1 MSRTTIVLAYSPQLI
16 RESLRALLEAERD
29 FAVAGEA
36 ADGLEAVVLV
46 ERLKP
51 NVLIVDQTMPGLS
64 GLEATRR
71 VSRRTPATRTI
82 VLSSHTDE
90 AYVGEALRNG
100 ARAYVLKDA
109 SAAALVQAVLEVIAE
124 RIFLSPPLSERAV
137 EEYIQQAQGST
148 PDPYE
153 MLTSRE
159 RQVLQLAAEGYTSA
173 NIAARLRMKPR
184 TAESHRAN
192 MMHKLGL
199 HTERDVILYA
209 LRRRIISLEE

>member
-1 MSRTTIVLAYSPQLI
+1 MSRITIVLAYGLQLI
-16 RESLRALLEAERD
+16 RAGLRALLEVERD
-29 FAVAGEA
+29 FAVVGEA
-36 ADGLEAVVLV
+36 ATGLEVAELV
-46 ERLKP
+46 ERLQP
-51 NVLIVDQTMPGLS
+51 NVLIVDQAMPGLS

-109 SAAALVQAVLEVIAE
+109 SAAARVQAVREVIAG
-124 RIFLSPPLSERAV
+124 RIFLSPPLSERAA

-153 MLTSRE
+153 TLSPRE
-159 RQVLQLAAEGYTSA
+159 QQVLQLAAEGYTSA
-173 NIAARLRMKPR
+173 KIAARLRMKPR